1 MSSFDPRAVE
11 KLCLGLPGATLV
23 VQWHD
28 CRVYKVGGKM
38 FAMIVPDKKA
48 PPELWFKASDLS
60 ARLLADIPGI
70 RPAPYL
76 ARAGWLAAR
85 RTNGLTKRELDAY
98 LRNAHALILE
108 RLPKRTRAAIAE
120 GRKIEAR
127 GPARRKRRLAEMT
140 EDQ

>member
-1 MSSFDPRAVE
+1 MPRFDPRAVE

-38 FAMIVPDKKA
+38 FAMIVPDKKE
-48 PPELWFKASDLS
+48 PPEIWFKATDLS
-60 ARLLADIPGI
+60 ARLLAEISGI

-85 RTNGLTKRELDAY
+85 RDNGLSKRDLDAY
-98 LRNAHALILE
+98 LRNAHALIFA
-108 RLPKRTRAAIAE
+108 RLPKKTQAAIAD
-120 GRKIEAR
+120 GRKIDAQR
-127 GPARRKRRLAEMT
+127 PARRKRRLSEMK
-140 EDQ
+140 EAQ